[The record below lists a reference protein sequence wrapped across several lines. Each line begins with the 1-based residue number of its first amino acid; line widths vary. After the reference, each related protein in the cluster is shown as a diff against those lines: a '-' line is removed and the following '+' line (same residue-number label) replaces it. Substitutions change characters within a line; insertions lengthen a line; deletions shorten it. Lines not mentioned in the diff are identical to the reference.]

1 MTTKWVLDC
10 SFAAALALPDK
21 SSGLVSSF
29 FQEKST
35 DELWVPALWWYELA
49 NVLTVAERRRVL
61 ARTEVERAISLYAHL
76 SIQTDQA
83 EGVEYVRRLCEISR
97 VHGLSAYDAA
107 YLELALRKRAPLASL
122 DRELLDAAKKSG
134 VETWR

>member
-1 MTTKWVLDC
+1 MRAKWVLDC
-10 SFAAALALPDK
+10 SFAAALTLPDK
-21 SSGLVSSF
+21 ASGPVSRF
-29 FQEKST
+29 FDEKSN

-61 ARTEVERAISLYAHL
+61 TRADVEKAASLYGNLA
-76 SIQTDQA
+76 IQTDHA
-83 EGVEYVRRLCEISR
+83 EGVEYIRMLCEITR
-97 VHGLSAYDAA
+97 LYGLSAYDAA

-122 DRELLDAAKKSG
+122 DRELLDAAKRSG